1 MFKLLAPRAPRAL
14 AALAMPAPAAKALAR
29 APRLFGRKPV
39 VILGVVLALVIVDAG
54 AAYGSVGDL
63 RSSAQTG
70 AAPMVAKQTTRLAPM
85 YPGDGPQTI
94 SGDVDVARDGSSHVS
109 SVTVSVSSVVA
120 ASGAAVGICD
130 ATDFTIA
137 RAVMPVNQQLSPG
150 NGQGAFSGAT
160 IQFNNKPTN
169 QDQCKG
175 AAVNLAYAIA

>member
-14 AALAMPAPAAKALAR
+14 AALAMPAPAASALAR

-63 RSSAQTG
+63 GSSAQAG
-70 AAPMVAKQTTRLAPM
+70 AAPLVAKQTT
-85 YPGDGPQTI
+85 
-94 SGDVDVARDGSSHVS
+94 SGAVDVARDGSSHVS

-120 ASGAAVGICD
+120 APRAAAGGCD

-137 RAVMPVNQQLSPG
+137 HAVMPVDEWLSYAD
-150 NGQGAFSGAT
+150 GQVAFTGAT
-160 IQFNNKPTN
+160 IQFNNKPSN

-175 AAVNLAYAIA
+175 AAVNLAYAIAREPS